1 MASINIERIISQIE
15 QIAKTHSIELP
26 QSFYK
31 IKARSKDPILYA
43 GLIGEF
49 SSGKSTLVN
58 AWLGNNLLKTDILQ
72 ATTAAPTLIR
82 DDSGYRIS
90 TLMNNGDTVES
101 ETISEQEKFQTNLLD
116 YLGKVSAQ
124 EEYSYDTKLVSL
136 SYPNEVLQKGRF
148 AIIDTPGAN
157 AENERHK
164 EISGWAV
171 EEICDVAI
179 IIIPANIPYS
189 SSLDDF
195 IRTYLDKNLKKCVFI
210 MTKVDS
216 VRRESELQSLV
227 STVKMRIETSLGI
240 TVPEIITFA
249 PRIYLDALDGTEE
262 IADNKQHFVS
272 EFEENTKKLFKLLYE
287 KRDEY
292 FFSTLSE
299 MLKSLNSELETIL
312 SNKKKEYQEHHELI
326 VANTLPDLDS
336 WLTANAKD
344 CKDKIQ
350 LLYSQAKTEIE
361 KTLQTKKDELVLS
374 VKRGIEY
381 CEKSKELSEYMK
393 QDNLEM
399 IFQGNA
405 SSISKS
411 IGKIMQNIETEA
423 LDEFGEKFS
432 KVYRNLASIQLSEN
446 KKYGSNG
453 NAGEMLSVDISQKM
467 SHAFE
472 KANSFKEAGTAAA
485 TLIGGAAGLVLFA
498 GLPIGAVIGAAV
510 GNVIMDLLVPLNKQK
525 SKYCDKLL
533 NEIDTKYFP
542 AVKDFSQKQTAQVLD
557 LINKRVDET
566 TLNYKKTY
574 QELIEEINLA
584 DENEKAMLQ
593 AYSRQADKDISELTS
608 ATQRISSSDK
618 IEILSNEKFSYIEHL
633 SDIIPKDGLSSRS
646 SLEIQ
651 KLLGS
656 SAKLTRYV
664 DVLLQRAVVKN
675 DTQAVEDAVRQG
687 ANPNLKDENQDPV
700 LISAIRNNNLDLVK
714 KLIECKASPDTQA
727 ANSDT
732 ALITAIK
739 NGSLEIMKFLVKQRA
754 NVNAVNAHTDPP
766 LITAVI
772 AENPKAVEFLLAHDA
787 DLKAKDKKGWTA
799 KKWAVKHNQT
809 ESLAIIKEYSKSY
822 KAIIYI
828 IAIILI
834 IAGAVAFY
842 FLKMR

>member
-1 MASINIERIISQIE
+1 MATINIERIISQIE
-15 QIAKTHSIELP
+15 QIAMTHSIELP

-31 IKARSKDPILYA
+31 IKARANDPILYV

-101 ETISEQEKFQTNLLD
+101 ETIREQEKFQTNLLD

-124 EEYSYDTKLVSL
+124 EEYSYDIRLVSL

-164 EISGWAV
+164 KISGWAV
-171 EEICDVAI
+171 EELCDVAI
-179 IIIPANIPYS
+179 VIIPANIPYS

-216 VRRESELQSLV
+216 VRRESELESLV

-240 TVPEIITFA
+240 EVPEIVTFA
-249 PRIYLDALDGTEE
+249 PRLYLDALNGAEE
-262 IADNKQHFVS
+262 IADRKQHFIS

-312 SNKKKEYQEHHELI
+312 VKKKKEYQEHHELI

-336 WLTANAKD
+336 WLAVNAKE
-344 CKDKIQ
+344 CKEKIQ
-350 LLYSQAKTEIE
+350 MLYSQAKTEIE
-361 KTLQTKKDELVLS
+361 KALQTKKDELVLS
-374 VKRGIEY
+374 IKRGIEY
-381 CEKSKELSEYMK
+381 CENSKELTEYMK

-405 SSISKS
+405 SSISKNV
-411 IGKIMQNIETEA
+411 GKIMQNIETEA
-423 LDEFGEKFS
+423 LGEFGEKFS

-453 NAGEMLSVDISQKM
+453 NAGKMLSVDISQKM

-485 TLIGGAAGLVLFA
+485 TIIGGAAGLVLFG

-525 SKYCDKLL
+525 NKYCNKLL

-542 AVKDFSQKQTAQVLD
+542 AIQDFSQKQIAQILE
-557 LINKRVDET
+557 LIDKRIDET

-574 QELIEEINLA
+574 QELIEEINQA

-608 ATQRISSSDK
+608 ATERISSSDK
-618 IEILSNEKFSYIEHL
+618 IEILSNEKFSYIEQL
-633 SDIIPKDGLSSRS
+633 SDIIPKSSLPSRS

-664 DVLLQRAVVKN
+664 DILLQRAVAQN

-687 ANPNLKDENQDPV
+687 ANPNLRDENQDPV
-700 LISAIRNNNLDLVK
+700 LISAIRNNNIDLVK
-714 KLIECKASPDTQA
+714 TLIECKANPDTQA

-754 NVNAVNAHTDPP
+754 NVNAVNANMETP

-822 KAIIYI
+822 NAVFFI

-834 IAGAVAFY
+834 IAGAAAFY